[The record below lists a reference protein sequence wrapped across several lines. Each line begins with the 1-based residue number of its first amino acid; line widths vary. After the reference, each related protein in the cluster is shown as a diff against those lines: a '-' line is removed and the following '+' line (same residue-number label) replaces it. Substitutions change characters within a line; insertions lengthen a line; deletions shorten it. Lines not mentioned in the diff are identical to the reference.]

1 MTIEMV
7 ESASNPTTIKVVGV
21 GGGGCNAVNRMISCG
36 LEHIQFIAANTDAQ
50 VLYKSKAFEN
60 IQLGQRLTKGLGA
73 GADPDVGEKAAEE
86 AQERISEMLQ
96 GADMVFV
103 TAGMGGGTGT
113 GAAPVI
119 SKIARSVNAL
129 TVAIVTK
136 PFHFEGRHRMTIA
149 ERGISKLIEHVDTL
163 ITIPNQNLLKIADRS
178 TSLADSFKAADDVLR
193 QAVQGISDLITKTGF
208 MNVDFA
214 DVRRVMKHKG
224 QALMGI
230 GMASG
235 ENRAA
240 EAAEMAINNPLLEDT
255 SIDGADA
262 LLINVTSGHNLSL
275 QEYEE
280 VVSRVRER
288 VSGEAEI
295 ICGNVFDDHFTDE
308 LMVTVIATG
317 FPVETESKGV
327 RESAD
332 RSEVVSSSSFHTS
345 KLHLV
350 RQEAGADEEAPV
362 EPEKPENPIFPPPP
376 REDFGLSA
384 FLENARRQDRGAAQE
399 TDNYDIPTFLRSK
412 K

>member
-50 VLYKSKAFEN
+50 VLYKSKAYEN

-73 GADPDVGEKAAEE
+73 GADPDIGEKAAEE
-86 AQERISEMLQ
+86 AQDRISEILQ
-96 GADMVFV
+96 GSDMVFV

-136 PFHFEGRHRMTIA
+136 PFHFEGKHRMGIA
-149 ERGISKLIEHVDTL
+149 ERGINKLIEHVDTL

-235 ENRAA
+235 ENRAL

-280 VVSRVRER
+280 VVSLVRER
-288 VSGEAEI
+288 VAGDAEI
-295 ICGNVFDDHFTDE
+295 ICGNVFDDHFTEE

-317 FPVETESKGV
+317 FPVEAETVQSK
-327 RESAD
+327 RISD
-332 RSEVVSSSSFHTS
+332 QSEVVSSSELYDS

-350 RQEAGADEEAPV
+350 KDEVTGENVQSTEETP
-362 EPEKPENPIFPPPP
+362 KPENPVFPPP
-376 REDFGLSA
+376 REDYGLSA
-384 FLENARRQDRGAAQE
+384 FLNNARRQERTETQE
-399 TDNYDIPTFLRSK
+399 TDNYDIPTFLRSNK
-412 K
+412 